1 MVLTPEE
8 AGRNRKL
15 TGEEQQLIGSTC
27 AAIDKRLKDEYTQN
41 PHANSVCLGI
51 EVTLP
56 MLLEIKVRA
65 MYEDAGWS
73 VTGDSQRNEYYLVF
87 TPKRK

>member
-15 TGEEQQLIGSTC
+15 TDKEQQMITFAC
-27 AAIDKRLKDEYTQN
+27 VAIDNRLKDAYTHN
-41 PHANSVCLGI
+41 PNATSVSV

-56 MLLEIKVRA
+56 MLLEVQVRA
-65 MYEDAGWS
+65 LYQDAGWD
-73 VTGDSQRNEYYLVF
+73 VKGDTNRNESYLVF